1 MLDHLRFYSQS
12 LRLSIQNRVRETTR
26 MHGTLRKIGD
36 MGSKFTP
43 HIFVTSETASGG
55 SQLVASTRFY
65 SSVSRFRR

>member
-1 MLDHLRFYSQS
+1 
-12 LRLSIQNRVRETTR
+12 

-36 MGSKFTP
+36 MGSKFIP

-65 SSVSRFRR
+65 SSFLAFPQVNDGE